1 MMLLNF
7 HFLHLHGLVAA
18 SWWHQ
23 AKKKYNDV
31 VAHAKV
37 EKRTVD
43 MACGWMIDD
52 VEDDD
57 TVAVVSSW
65 VVILYEEHLYRVFD
79 VEEA

>member
-1 MMLLNF
+1 MMLINF

-18 SWWHQ
+18 SRWNQ
-23 AKKKYNDV
+23 TKKKCNDV

-37 EKRTVD
+37 EY
-43 MACGWMIDD
+43 GWMIDD

-57 TVAVVSSW
+57 TAAVSSW